1 MCLPLRSVFERKQI
15 LRVAASSPCFE
26 YATVNQTLTDAES
39 SQELINR
46 PRADATMKSRFFY
59 KTGLLLHYYLETTM
73 IYLANIAGV
82 ILAWS
87 AELTTKLHYSPVF
100 DPPLKLMPSGV
111 HQDFIQRRDGLHH
124 IRAGYLRP
132 LEPKVREN
140 MSHGWARPRWMGH
153 TTVPEL
159 RMLRNA
165 LIPITHEPPAL
176 L

>member
-73 IYLANIAGV
+73 IYL
-82 ILAWS
+82 
-87 AELTTKLHYSPVF
+87 
-100 DPPLKLMPSGV
+100 LMPSGV